1 MPRFAAEVEFRFEC
15 ESQEAAG
22 AELRRLSEAAERVG
36 FELKRGKVV
45 PAPPDEDD
53 DSAWTSY
60 APLVDPSD

>member
-1 MPRFAAEVEFRFEC
+1 MPRFSAEVEFRFEC

-22 AELRRLSEAAERVG
+22 AALRRLSEAAEHVG

-53 DSAWTSY
+53 DSEWTGY
-60 APLVDPSD
+60 VPLVDPSD

>member
-1 MPRFAAEVEFRFEC
+1 
-15 ESQEAAG
+15 
-22 AELRRLSEAAERVG
+22 VG